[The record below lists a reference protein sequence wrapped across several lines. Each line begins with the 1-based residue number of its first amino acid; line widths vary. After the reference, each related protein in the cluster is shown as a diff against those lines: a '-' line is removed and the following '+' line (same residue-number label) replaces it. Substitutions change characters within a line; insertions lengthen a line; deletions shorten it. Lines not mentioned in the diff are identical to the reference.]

1 MLLIIWSTI
10 SYLVTNGRMGFSLNA
25 PNPIRKSSVMLAMV
39 LAEREGE
46 HGAQESKNVI
56 NKTDEAQFHWCLEF
70 IHCSDIPKI
79 EISNY
84 QQTIEFW
91 DSNVQYYA
99 VHVCRRPI
107 N

>member
-1 MLLIIWSTI
+1 VLLIIWSTI

-46 HGAQESKNVI
+46 HGAQESKNII
-56 NKTDEAQFHWCLEF
+56 NKTEAQFHWCLE
-70 IHCSDIPKI
+70 IPKI

-99 VHVCRRPI
+99 VYVCRRPI

>member
-56 NKTDEAQFHWCLEF
+56 NKTDEAQFHWCLES

-91 DSNVQYYA
+91 NSNVQYYA

>member
-46 HGAQESKNVI
+46 HGAQESKNII
-56 NKTDEAQFHWCLEF
+56 NKTIAQFHWCLE
-70 IHCSDIPKI
+70 IPKI

-99 VHVCRRPI
+99 VYVCRRPI